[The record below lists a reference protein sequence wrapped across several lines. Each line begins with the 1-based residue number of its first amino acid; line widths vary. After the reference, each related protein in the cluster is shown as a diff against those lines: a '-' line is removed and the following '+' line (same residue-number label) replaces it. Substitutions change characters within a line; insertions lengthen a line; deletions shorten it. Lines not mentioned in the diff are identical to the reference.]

1 MIENAKEPE
10 VSEPTP
16 VLESAE
22 VVSTYAPVAQ
32 PEPMF
37 IEPEAPEAEV
47 VEEVVAVVEPVEEP
61 KSKNDAP
68 VQSKLAAS
76 KKVVSLSN
84 LVFESK
90 SRNSASVGLVQF
102 RLVELGFFD
111 AGSDKFGW
119 LSAGTMKSLA
129 QFAKTSVEK
138 VNTQDEK
145 LISRL
150 FEGTSVEVVS

>member
-1 MIENAKEPE
+1 LIENAKEPE

-22 VVSTYAPVAQ
+22 VVPTFAPPAQ
-32 PEPMF
+32 PEPVWT
-37 IEPEAPEAEV
+37 EPETLEAEV
-47 VEEVVAVVEPVEEP
+47 VEEVVVAAEPVEEP

-102 RLVELGFFD
+102 RLVELGFLD

-138 VNTQDEK
+138 VNAQDEK

-150 FEGTSVEVVS
+150 FEGTSVEVTN

>member
-1 MIENAKEPE
+1 LIENAQEPE
-10 VSEPTP
+10 VLEPTP
-16 VLESAE
+16 VLASAE

-47 VEEVVAVVEPVEEP
+47 VEEIVAAAEPVEEP

-102 RLVELGFFD
+102 RLVELGFLD
-111 AGSDKFGW
+111 AGSDKYGW

>member
-1 MIENAKEPE
+1 LTEDSTQEVVEQKPEPASWVMEVAPAPESSVAYEETPTPE
-10 VSEPTP
+10 V
-16 VLESAE
+16 
-22 VVSTYAPVAQ
+22 
-32 PEPMF
+32 
-37 IEPEAPEAEV
+37 EV
-47 VEEVVAVVEPVEEP
+47 VEEPVAVAAPVEEA

-68 VQSKLAAS
+68 APSKLAAS

-102 RLVELGFFD
+102 RLVELGFLD

-138 VNTQDEK
+138 VNAQDEK

-150 FEGTSVEVVS
+150 FEGTSVEVAN

>member
-1 MIENAKEPE
+1 LTEDSTQEVVEQKPEPASWVMEVAPAPESSVAYEETPTPE
-10 VSEPTP
+10 V
-16 VLESAE
+16 
-22 VVSTYAPVAQ
+22 
-32 PEPMF
+32 
-37 IEPEAPEAEV
+37 EV
-47 VEEVVAVVEPVEEP
+47 VEEPVAVAAPVEEA

-68 VQSKLAAS
+68 APSKLAAS

-102 RLVELGFFD
+102 RLVELGFLD

-138 VNTQDEK
+138 VNAQDEK

-150 FEGTSVEVVS
+150 FEGTSVEVAE

>member
-1 MIENAKEPE
+1 MIENAQEPE
-10 VSEPTP
+10 VSEPTL
-16 VLESAE
+16 VLASAE
-22 VVSTYAPVAQ
+22 VISTYAPVAQ

-37 IEPEAPEAEV
+37 VEPEAPEAEV
-47 VEEVVAVVEPVEEP
+47 VEEVVVAAEPVEEP

-68 VQSKLAAS
+68 VQSRLAAS

-138 VNTQDEK
+138 VDIQNEK

>member
-1 MIENAKEPE
+1 MLA
-10 VSEPTP
+10 
-16 VLESAE
+16 SAE
-22 VVSTYAPVAQ
+22 VVPTFAPPAQ
-32 PEPMF
+32 PEPMR

-119 LSAGTMKSLA
+119 LSVGTMKSLA

-150 FEGTSVEVVS
+150 FEGTSVEVTE

>member
-1 MIENAKEPE
+1 MTENTQEPE
-10 VSEPTP
+10 VWEPTP
-16 VLESAE
+16 VLASAE
-22 VVSTYAPVAQ
+22 VVTTFAPPAQ
-32 PEPMF
+32 PEPMR

-76 KKVVSLSN
+76 NKVVSLSN

-102 RLVELGFFD
+102 RLVELGFVD
-111 AGSDKFGW
+111 AGSDKYGW

-129 QFAKTSVEK
+129 QFAKTSVDK

-150 FEGTSVEVVS
+150 FEGTSVEVTE

>member
-1 MIENAKEPE
+1 LTEDSTQEVVEQKPEPASWVMEVAPAPESSVAYEETPTPE
-10 VSEPTP
+10 V
-16 VLESAE
+16 
-22 VVSTYAPVAQ
+22 
-32 PEPMF
+32 
-37 IEPEAPEAEV
+37 EV
-47 VEEVVAVVEPVEEP
+47 VEEPVAVAAPVEEA

-68 VQSKLAAS
+68 APSKLAAS
-76 KKVVSLSN
+76 NKVVSLSK

-90 SRNSASVGLVQF
+90 SRNSVSVGLVQF
-102 RLVELGFFD
+102 RLVELGFLD
-111 AGSDKFGW
+111 AGSDKYGW

-138 VNTQDEK
+138 VNAQDEK

>member
-1 MIENAKEPE
+1 MTEDKIQEVVEQEPE
-10 VSEPTP
+10 PARWVMEVAPAPEPSVAYEETPTP
-16 VLESAE
+16 E
-22 VVSTYAPVAQ
+22 V
-32 PEPMF
+32 
-37 IEPEAPEAEV
+37 EV
-47 VEEVVAVVEPVEEP
+47 VEEPVAVAAPVEEA

-111 AGSDKFGW
+111 AGSDKYGW

-138 VNTQDEK
+138 VNAQDEK

>member
-1 MIENAKEPE
+1 MTEDNTQEVVEQEPE
-10 VSEPTP
+10 PARWVMEVAPAPESSVAYEETPTP
-16 VLESAE
+16 E
-22 VVSTYAPVAQ
+22 V
-32 PEPMF
+32 
-37 IEPEAPEAEV
+37 EV
-47 VEEVVAVVEPVEEP
+47 VEEPVAVAAPVEEA

-68 VQSKLAAS
+68 APSKLAAS
-76 KKVVSLSN
+76 NKVVSLSN

-138 VNTQDEK
+138 VNAQDEK

-150 FEGTSVEVVS
+150 FEGTSEEDTE

>member
-1 MIENAKEPE
+1 
-10 VSEPTP
+10 V
-16 VLESAE
+16 
-22 VVSTYAPVAQ
+22 
-32 PEPMF
+32 
-37 IEPEAPEAEV
+37 EV
-47 VEEVVAVVEPVEEP
+47 VEEPVAVAAPVEEA

-68 VQSKLAAS
+68 APSKLAAS

-102 RLVELGFFD
+102 RLVELGFLD

-150 FEGTSVEVVS
+150 FEGTSVEVAN

>member
-1 MIENAKEPE
+1 MTEDSTQEVVEQKPEPASWVMEVAPAPESSVAYEETPTPE
-10 VSEPTP
+10 V
-16 VLESAE
+16 
-22 VVSTYAPVAQ
+22 
-32 PEPMF
+32 
-37 IEPEAPEAEV
+37 EV
-47 VEEVVAVVEPVEEP
+47 VEEPVAVAAPVEEA

-68 VQSKLAAS
+68 APSKLAAS
-76 KKVVSLSN
+76 NKVVSLSK

-90 SRNSASVGLVQF
+90 SRNSVSVGLVQF

-150 FEGTSVEVVS
+150 FEGTSVEVTN

>member
-1 MIENAKEPE
+1 MTEDSTQEVVEQKPEPASWVMEVAPAPESSVAYEETPTPE
-10 VSEPTP
+10 V
-16 VLESAE
+16 
-22 VVSTYAPVAQ
+22 
-32 PEPMF
+32 
-37 IEPEAPEAEV
+37 EV
-47 VEEVVAVVEPVEEP
+47 VEEPVAVAAPVEEA

-68 VQSKLAAS
+68 APSKLAAS
-76 KKVVSLSN
+76 NKVVSLSK

-102 RLVELGFFD
+102 RLVELGFLD

-138 VNTQDEK
+138 VNAQDEK

-150 FEGTSVEVVS
+150 FEGTSVEVAE

>member
-1 MIENAKEPE
+1 MTENTQEPE

-16 VLESAE
+16 VLASAE
-22 VVSTYAPVAQ
+22 VVPTFAPPAQ
-32 PEPMF
+32 PEPMR

-47 VEEVVAVVEPVEEP
+47 VEEVVAVVEPVEES

-102 RLVELGFFD
+102 RLVELGFLD

-138 VNTQDEK
+138 VKTQDEK

-150 FEGTSVEVVS
+150 FEGTSVEVTE

>member
-1 MIENAKEPE
+1 LIENPQEP
-10 VSEPTP
+10 VASEPTP
-16 VLESAE
+16 VLASAE
-22 VVSTYAPVAQ
+22 VVPTFAPPAQ
-32 PEPMF
+32 PEPMR
-37 IEPEAPEAEV
+37 IEPEAPKAEV
-47 VEEVVAVVEPVEEP
+47 VEEVVAVAAPVAEV

-76 KKVVSLSN
+76 KKVVSLSK

-102 RLVELGFFD
+102 RLVELGFVD
-111 AGSDKFGW
+111 AGSDKYGW

-129 QFAKTSVEK
+129 QFAKTSVDK

-150 FEGTSVEVVS
+150 FEGTSVEVTE

>member
-1 MIENAKEPE
+1 LTEDNTQEVVEQEPE
-10 VSEPTP
+10 PARWVMEVAPAPEPSVAYEETPTP
-16 VLESAE
+16 E
-22 VVSTYAPVAQ
+22 V
-32 PEPMF
+32 
-37 IEPEAPEAEV
+37 EV
-47 VEEVVAVVEPVEEP
+47 VEEPVA
-61 KSKNDAP
+61 
-68 VQSKLAAS
+68 LAAS

-102 RLVELGFFD
+102 RLVELGFLD

-138 VNTQDEK
+138 VNAQDEK

-150 FEGTSVEVVS
+150 FEGTSVEVTN